1 MHIAFTVALLSAT
14 SAVGAQQPTKGPDCS
29 IVRAA
34 LPIELAAWSQQM
46 PVAAGTEAG
55 GGAAIVPGRAVLASL
70 HPARHL
76 TLRPQPKQAV
86 ANGGTLTLAIAE
98 VGTYRVALG
107 GKAWIDVVRGG
118 AAVASVAHGHGPACT
133 GVTKMVDFILAPGT
147 YTVQLSGS
155 EADSLAL
162 LVAKVA

>member
-1 MHIAFTVALLSAT
+1 MCIRDS
-14 SAVGAQQPTKGPDCS
+14 
-29 IVRAA
+29 
-34 LPIELAAWSQQM
+34 
-46 PVAAGTEAG
+46 
-55 GGAAIVPGRAVLASL
+55 
-70 HPARHL
+70 
-76 TLRPQPKQAV
+76 
-86 ANGGTLTLAIAE
+86 
-98 VGTYRVALG
+98 YRVALG

-133 GVTKMVDFILAPGT
+133 GVTKMVEFILAPGT